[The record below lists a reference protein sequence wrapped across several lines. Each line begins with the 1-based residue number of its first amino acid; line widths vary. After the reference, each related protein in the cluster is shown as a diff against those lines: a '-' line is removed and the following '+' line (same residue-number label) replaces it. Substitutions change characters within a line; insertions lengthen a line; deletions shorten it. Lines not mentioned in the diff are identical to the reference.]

1 MWPLECAWRPLVRKT
16 AMSSIGRTYYF
27 RRYKLMDAT
36 RNVKVQMDRFIIV
49 NGDFTFLTCYKV
61 TTFINGPIYTGVK
74 D

>member
-36 RNVKVQMDRFIIV
+36 RNVKVRMDRFIIV
-49 NGDFTFLTCYKV
+49 NGDFTFLTCCKV